1 MWVRRQIKKGGLM
14 ERCKKKKEREKEK
27 KNDIF
32 PFVTTWIDL
41 LY

>member
-14 ERCKKKKEREKEK
+14 ERCKKKKREKEK
-27 KNDIF
+27 KNDIL